1 MRTITRFRFS
11 QPSDRVLVEG
21 DIAVAILAAEALF
34 GATRLRIEAGY
45 LVKEDGATCVL
56 ESRGEAGD
64 AMARIFAGLCAV
76 RVGDDGFAVEHVDP
90 TAKPAYASPR
100 RDSRLAGVA

>member
-21 DIAVAILAAEALF
+21 DMAVAVLAAEALY
-34 GATRLRIEAGY
+34 GSTRLRIECAY
-45 LVKEDGATCVL
+45 LVKEDGATCVI

-64 AMARIFAGLCAV
+64 AVARVFAGLFAARV
-76 RVGDDGFAVEHVDP
+76 RDDGFAVEHVDP
-90 TAKPAYASPR
+90 TAPKPADQQ
-100 RDSRLAGVA
+100 RDPRLAGVA